1 MRHLKKKI
9 TLDRKAAPRKA
20 MINQLMTAMIV
31 YEKIIT
37 TEAKAKAIKPLLE
50 KLITKGKNDSLA
62 NRRLVLSKL
71 QTKKSVQKLFDVLGK
86 RYHDRQGG
94 YARIIKLGVRNGDG
108 AALAQIEL
116 VN

>member
-1 MRHLKKKI
+1 MRHLKRKI

-20 MINQLMTAMIV
+20 LISQLLTAVVV

-37 TEAKAKAIKPLLE
+37 TEAKAKAIKPALD
-50 KLITKGKNDSLA
+50 KIITKGKTDTLA
-62 NRRLVLSKL
+62 NRRLALATL

-86 RYHDRQGG
+86 RYQDRKGG
-94 YARIIKLGVRNGDG
+94 YCRIIKLGARNGDG
-108 AALAQIEL
+108 ASMAQIEL